1 MESAFDRLLRA
12 AIELKPGVVANRSD
26 LAKYLDE
33 SPQTI
38 TNWQSRG
45 IPASKL
51 YKVAAKVGVSPSW
64 LETGE
69 GDMGTFLYR
78 HNPSVIPPKYI
89 RDYLEDPFGR
99 YEEVKPLLPSAAKS
113 PPVGSAIRTY
123 ETVEELD
130 PESYVLVDRYDVQL
144 SAGCG
149 NIQWV
154 VNEKDPISFRARW
167 FQHKRL
173 NPEHCKA
180 LYVRG
185 RSMEPKLEDWDTVL
199 IDTSQTDIVDGEIY
213 AVCLDDEF
221 FIKTV
226 ERIAG
231 GVLLKSENPDFTNI
245 EVTGECMA
253 MLCIIGKKVWRGG

>member
-26 LAKYLDE
+26 LAKFLDE

-45 IPASKL
+45 IPKGKIL
-51 YKVAAKVGVSPSW
+51 EVAKAVGVSPDW
-64 LETGE
+64 LATGNGAMLVGGYSPE
-69 GDMGTFLYR
+69 ADDIVALLQSGRLAA
-78 HNPSVIPPKYI
+78 SVRLTPPVPAIPP
-89 RDYLEDPFGR
+89 G
-99 YEEVKPLLPSAAKS
+99 A
-113 PPVGSAIRTY
+113 AIRTY
-123 ETVEELD
+123 EAVDELD
-130 PESYVLVDRYDVQL
+130 PDSYVLVDRYDVQL

-154 VNEKDPISFRARW
+154 MNEKDPISFRARW
-167 FQHKRL
+167 FQQKRL
-173 NPEHCKA
+173 NPDHCKA

-199 IDTSQTDIVDGEIY
+199 IDTSQTAIVDGEIY

-226 ERIAG
+226 QRIAG
-231 GVLLKSENPDFTNI
+231 GVLLKSENPDFANI
-245 EVTGECMA
+245 EVTGERMA